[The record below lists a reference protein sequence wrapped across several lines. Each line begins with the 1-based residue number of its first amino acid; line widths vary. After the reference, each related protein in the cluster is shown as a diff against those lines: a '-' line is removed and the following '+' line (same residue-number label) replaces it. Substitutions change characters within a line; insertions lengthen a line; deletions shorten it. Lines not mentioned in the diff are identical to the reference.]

1 MNNNK
6 LEKLVE
12 IFLEKNKHINLSSIK
27 TYEWVWTKHILDS
40 IEFLKIFDISWWKKI
55 LDLWTGWGF
64 PLIPLAIENTDSQF
78 IWLDSKKKKI
88 NAINEII
95 QKLWINNVKGIWS
108 RWQEHKN
115 KYDILTSRAFA
126 YVDKLFN
133 CWYHLV
139 KNNWYFVLYKQ
150 ENDLEKEIL
159 KKICKQ
165 KSLKLEIEYKYQLF
179 DWDINRIIYIIK
191 KQSIGSS

>member
-27 TYEWVWTKHILDS
+27 TYEGVWTKHILDS
-40 IEFLKIFDISWWKKI
+40 IEFLKIFDISGGKKI
-55 LDLWTGWGF
+55 LDLGTGGGF

-78 IWLDSKKKKI
+78 IGLDSKKKKI

-95 QKLWINNVKGIWS
+95 QKLGINNVKGIWS
-108 RWQEHKN
+108 RGQEHKN

-133 CWYHLV
+133 CGYHLV
-139 KNNWYFVLYKQ
+139 KNNGYFVLYKQ

-179 DWDINRIIYIIK
+179 DGDINRIIYIIK